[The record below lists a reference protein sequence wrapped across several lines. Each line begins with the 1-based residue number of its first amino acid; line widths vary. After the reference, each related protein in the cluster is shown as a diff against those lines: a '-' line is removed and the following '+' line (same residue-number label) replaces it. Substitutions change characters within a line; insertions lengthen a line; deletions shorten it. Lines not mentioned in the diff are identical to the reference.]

1 MKMNQTKLTDE
12 IDNKILSMFALGMS
26 YSDMRQHV
34 SDMYGL
40 DVSQATI
47 SSITDRLIPEMKEW
61 QRRQLDEVY
70 PFVWLDAIH

>member
-61 QRRQLDEVY
+61 QRRPLDEVY
-70 PFVWLDAIH
+70 PFVWLDAIN